1 MSIFYQ
7 VLNVLRNLY
16 RTIVIC
22 LSLQLFSRSLD
33 YFTGSM
39 REESPLLIVIDLESP
54 TIWGGLGLS
63 ICAILFVGMILRKP
77 PAISVGAVLGSILY
91 TTFAW
96 MQLVVIL
103 DQGAPYDDWRT
114 MTAYMSG
121 AVLWGAIAIIGVLI
135 PSFDRVK
142 KEYDGVSSEPHF

>member
-7 VLNVLRNLY
+7 VLNVLKNLY
-16 RTIVIC
+16 LAIVIC
-22 LSLQLFSRSLD
+22 LSFQLFSRSLD

-39 REESPLLIVIDLESP
+39 REGSPLLIVIDLESP
-54 TIWGGLGLS
+54 TIWGGIGFL

-77 PAISVGAVLGSILY
+77 LAISVGAVLGSILY
-91 TTFAW
+91 ITFAW

-103 DQGAPYDDWRT
+103 NQGAPYDDWRT
-114 MTAYMSG
+114 MTAYMSA

>member
-39 REESPLLIVIDLESP
+39 REESSLLIVIDLESP

-91 TTFAW
+91 ITFAW

-142 KEYDGVSSEPHF
+142 KEDDGVSSEPHF

>member
-1 MSIFYQ
+1 MPIFYQ
-7 VLNVLRNLY
+7 VLNVLKNLY
-16 RTIVIC
+16 LTIVIC

-33 YFTGSM
+33 YFIGELRQGSRLAGM
-39 REESPLLIVIDLESP
+39 VELEAP
-54 TIWGGLGLS
+54 TIWGGIGLS

-77 PAISVGAVLGSILY
+77 PVISVGAVLGSILY
-91 TTFAW
+91 ITFAW
-96 MQLVVIL
+96 MHLVVL
-103 DQGAPYDDWRT
+103 LSLGTPYDDWRT

-142 KEYDGVSSEPHF
+142 KEYDGVFSKPDF